1 MIPAGV
7 FLDELVRFDFD
18 LVAGVPCSFLTPWLI
33 ALNTSSKMHHVG
45 AASEGEAVA
54 IAAGAWLAGRK
65 TVVFCQNS
73 GLGNAVNPLTSLN
86 FPFRIPTFL
95 LVTWRGEPGLKDE
108 PQHVLMGQITQAL
121 LDVIRVPWRE
131 FPSEARDLPEML
143 NAATAKMNESSLPFA
158 SVVRKD
164 SIGGDEP
171 PPAPHSPLHPRA
183 GDCIDLIDDGP
194 LPARIAA
201 LERFLAVAPERASVI
216 ATTGK
221 CGRELFTLCDRPQ
234 HLYQVGS
241 MGCASAMAL
250 GVALNS
256 KSPVVVL
263 DGDGSAL
270 MKLGNMA
277 TIGAY
282 APENLIHVILDNNAH
297 DSTGGQP
304 TSSKTVDFARA
315 AQSCGY
321 RSASKTDNLRG
332 FEAAVTAA
340 FKTPGPTLIHL
351 QIQVGSLAPLA
362 RPSIAPHEVAQ
373 RFRKFLMDGH
383 SSDQLDMPDGGAGTM
398 PSPRHR

>member
-1 MIPAGV
+1 M
-7 FLDELVRFDFD
+7 
-18 LVAGVPCSFLTPWLI
+18 
-33 ALNTSSKMHHVG
+33 
-45 AASEGEAVA
+45 
-54 IAAGAWLAGRK
+54 
-65 TVVFCQNS
+65 
-73 GLGNAVNPLTSLN
+73 
-86 FPFRIPTFL
+86 
-95 LVTWRGEPGLKDE
+95 TWRGEPGIKDE

-131 FPSEARDLPEML
+131 FPSEAQDLSEL
-143 NAATAKMNESSLPFA
+143 LSAATAKMNESSLPFA
-158 SVVRKD
+158 AVVRKD

-171 PPAPHSPLHPRA
+171 PAALRSPPHLPA
-183 GDCIDLIDDGP
+183 GDCVDLIDGGP

-201 LERFLAVAPERASVI
+201 LERFLAVVPQRAAVV

-277 TIGAY
+277 TIGACN
-282 APENLIHVILDNNAH
+282 PKNLIYVILDNNAH

-304 TSSKTVDFARA
+304 TSSQTVDFARVA
-315 AQSCGY
+315 LSCGY

-332 FEAAVTAA
+332 FEAAVTTA
-340 FKTPGPTLIHL
+340 FKTPGPSLVHL
-351 QIQVGSLAPLA
+351 QIQVGSLDPLA
-362 RPSIAPHEVAQ
+362 RPTIAPHEVAQ
-373 RFRKFLMDGH
+373 RFRNFLMDRG
-383 SSDQLDMPDGGAGTM
+383 
-398 PSPRHR
+398 